1 MFLPCTKKEMTDRGW
16 DRADIILVSGD
27 GYIDS
32 PYIGV
37 AVIGNVLTARGFRV
51 AVIAQPDTDSGMD
64 ITRLGEPLLFWGVSA
79 GSVDSMVANHTA
91 SGKKR
96 KHDDY
101 TPGGL
106 NNRRPDRALIKYSN
120 LIRRHFK
127 NTVSIVLGGVEASLR
142 RISHYDA
149 WSNSVRKSVL
159 FDAKGDYLIYGM
171 GERAASELAAAL
183 KDGKDPRDIRGLC
196 YISKEPREDYL
207 ELPSHDRT
215 ASDNASFISMFQTFY
230 AHNDP
235 LTARGLFQKQDA
247 RYLVVNPPSLRL
259 STEELDAVHD
269 LTYERDLH
277 PFDRAKG
284 PVTAL
289 DTIRFS
295 IPVHRGCYGECR
307 FCAISVHQ
315 GRTVTWRSEASIL
328 SEVKAMTKHPAFKG
342 VITDAGG
349 PTANMYGFECDKK
362 LKKGVCESKSCLF
375 PTACPSL
382 RPDHGPLIRLLR
394 KIREIPGVRHVFT
407 ASGIRYDLVF
417 ADKKTGLKY
426 LEEIVAHHVSGQ
438 LKIAPEH
445 TEKEVL
451 DIMGKPGPEL
461 LTQFKKAFDELS
473 RKSGKKQFLTYY
485 LIAGHPGCQLSHML
499 RLKTFAS
506 EKLKTNP
513 EQVQIFT
520 PTPSTYST
528 LMYHTGVNPFSGK
541 KIFVEKEKHL
551 KEKQK
556 EAVIGKPGHR
566 SHQTPLNQKPRKR

>member
-1 MFLPCTKKEMTDRGW
+1 MTDRGW

-215 ASDNASFISMFQTFY
+215 ASDNASFISMFQ
-230 AHNDP
+230 D
-235 LTARGLFQKQDA
+235 
-247 RYLVVNPPSLRL
+247 
-259 STEELDAVHD
+259 
-269 LTYERDLH
+269 
-277 PFDRAKG
+277 
-284 PVTAL
+284 
-289 DTIRFS
+289 
-295 IPVHRGCYGECR
+295 
-307 FCAISVHQ
+307 
-315 GRTVTWRSEASIL
+315 
-328 SEVKAMTKHPAFKG
+328 
-342 VITDAGG
+342 
-349 PTANMYGFECDKK
+349 
-362 LKKGVCESKSCLF
+362 
-375 PTACPSL
+375 
-382 RPDHGPLIRLLR
+382 
-394 KIREIPGVRHVFT
+394 
-407 ASGIRYDLVF
+407 
-417 ADKKTGLKY
+417 
-426 LEEIVAHHVSGQ
+426 
-438 LKIAPEH
+438 
-445 TEKEVL
+445 
-451 DIMGKPGPEL
+451 
-461 LTQFKKAFDELS
+461 
-473 RKSGKKQFLTYY
+473 RKS
-485 LIAGHPGCQLSHML
+485 
-499 RLKTFAS
+499 
-506 EKLKTNP
+506 
-513 EQVQIFT
+513 V
-520 PTPSTYST
+520 
-528 LMYHTGVNPFSGK
+528 V
-541 KIFVEKEKHL
+541 
-551 KEKQK
+551 
-556 EAVIGKPGHR
+556 
-566 SHQTPLNQKPRKR
+566 